1 MLSLPLVIADLSLPL
16 WLHSENLH
24 IVLWA
29 NVVIWFVDI
38 RALISGKSFFSRS
51 AISTWDVLAHIKEW
65 EVPAERLWTTITI
78 QPVTRPGELLFSE
91 KASIFK
97 CDDDTHK
104 VRVISLGGLVHC
116 NIKHFIF
123 RKISTVAKVVELCC
137 ECDRLLASPPA
148 PDLSE
153 VMASITAGE
162 SASANSYLK
171 SELNV
176 RRLFR
181 LFQVDFDL

>member
-38 RALISGKSFFSRS
+38 RALVSGKSFFSRS
-51 AISTWDVLAHIKEW
+51 PISAWVVFAYIKEW

-116 NIKHFIF
+116 NVEGFIF
-123 RKISTVAKVVELCC
+123 RKNSTVAKVVELR
-137 ECDRLLASPPA
+137 DKQDGLGPPC

-153 VMASITAGE
+153 HIDGATAE
-162 SASANSYLK
+162 TLVANFNLK
-171 SELNV
+171 SKLLV
-176 RRLFR
+176 GPLGR
-181 LFQVDFDL
+181 LFQIHLDP

>member
-38 RALISGKSFFSRS
+38 RALVSGKSFFSRS
-51 AISTWDVLAHIKEW
+51 PISAWVVLAHIKEW

-78 QPVTRPGELLFSE
+78 QPMITRPVELLVPE
-91 KASIFK
+91 NASIFK
-97 CDDDTHK
+97 CNGDTHQI
-104 VRVISLGGLVHC
+104 RVISLGGLVHC
-116 NIKHFIF
+116 NIKRFIF
-123 RKISTVAKVVELCC
+123 RKNSTVAKVVELR
-137 ECDRLLASPPA
+137 DKQDGLGPPC

-153 VMASITAGE
+153 HIDGATAE
-162 SASANSYLK
+162 TLVANFNLK
-171 SELNV
+171 SKLLV
-176 RRLFR
+176 GPLGR
-181 LFQVDFDL
+181 LFQVHLDP